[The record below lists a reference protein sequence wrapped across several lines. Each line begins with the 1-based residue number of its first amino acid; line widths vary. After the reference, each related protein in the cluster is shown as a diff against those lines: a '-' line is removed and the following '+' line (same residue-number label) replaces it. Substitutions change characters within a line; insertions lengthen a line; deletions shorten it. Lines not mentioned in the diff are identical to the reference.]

1 MKRREFITLLGGAA
15 ITAPFG
21 ARAQQPNDT
30 PHIGII
36 DDVFAPLWDHFRQ
49 GLRDLGYVDGRNIVI
64 DSRSAQSD
72 FDQLRQAARE
82 FASMKVNV
90 NRRVRLNRNAR
101 CSASYVD
108 NSNRN
113 DWGW

>member
-1 MKRREFITLLGGAA
+1 MGSNEAARVYLAYKRRSDHGAVR
-15 ITAPFG
+15 G
-21 ARAQQPNDT
+21 ARA
-30 PHIGII
+30 
-36 DDVFAPLWDHFRQ
+36 A
-49 GLRDLGYVDGRNIVI
+49 VDGRNIVI

-108 NSNRN
+108 NSNCYDS
-113 DWGW
+113 DW